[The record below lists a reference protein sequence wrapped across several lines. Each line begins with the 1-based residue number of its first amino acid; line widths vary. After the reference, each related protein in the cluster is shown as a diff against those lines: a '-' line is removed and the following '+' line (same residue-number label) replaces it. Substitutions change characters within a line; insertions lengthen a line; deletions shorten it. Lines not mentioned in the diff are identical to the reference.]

1 MIRRKHLGGVLATSV
16 VALRILQDLAGRYD
30 HLASMTGRTKTYYLT
45 QALAESIDR
54 LEYEYGLMQKVEDW
68 RAGRLETASLD
79 ELEATLVEVRD

>member
-30 HLASMTGRTKTYYLT
+30 
-45 QALAESIDR
+45 R
-54 LEYEYGLMQKVEDW
+54 LEYEYGLTQKVEEW

-79 ELEATLVEVRD
+79 ELEAALAEVWD

>member
-16 VALRILQDLAGRYD
+16 VALRIPQDLAGRY
-30 HLASMTGRTKTYYLT
+30 
-45 QALAESIDR
+45 DR

-79 ELEATLVEVRD
+79 ELEAALAEVRD